1 MDMTTTQQIFLMR
14 LKSELRHIKDLST
27 YLALGWTKTP
37 FQVTYKTL
45 GLRTLYAVHYE
56 MTICNQTRIDI
67 YEAFKSTVR
76 SMNDERMEASLKRM
90 EHNELVSIKNMP
102 RPDALPHILRI
113 REDIRQDDTE
123 ERDKLY
129 RKLSEQWMDTCIGAL
144 PKAPKKELAPQFN
157 TSWNRTT
164 AT

>member
-1 MDMTTTQQIFLMR
+1 MDITHIQQIFLIHM
-14 LKSELRHIKDLST
+14 KCELRHIRDLST
-27 YLALGWTKTP
+27 YLALGWCTMP
-37 FQVTYKTL
+37 FHVTYKTL

-67 YEAFKSTVR
+67 YEAFKSIVH

-90 EHNELVSIKNMP
+90 EHNELVSIKDMP
-102 RPDALPHILRI
+102 RPDILPYILRI
-113 REDIRQDDTE
+113 REGIRQDDTE

-144 PKAPKKELAPQFN
+144 PKAPKKELKPHFN

>member
-1 MDMTTTQQIFLMR
+1 MDITHIQQIFLIHMKR
-14 LKSELRHIKDLST
+14 ELRHIRDLST
-27 YLALGWTKTP
+27 YLALGRLTMP
-37 FQVTYKTL
+37 FHGTYKTL

-56 MTICNQTRIDI
+56 MSICNQTRIDI
-67 YEAFKSTVR
+67 YEAFKRTVH
-76 SMNDERMEASLKRM
+76 SMNDKRMEASLKKM
-90 EHNELVSIKNMP
+90 EHNELVSIKHMP
-102 RPDALPHILRI
+102 RPDTLPQILRN
-113 REDIRQDDTE
+113 RDDTWQDDTE

-144 PKAPKKELAPQFN
+144 PNAPKKELKPHFN